1 MEHKRLVDLQNL
13 ADLRPVER
21 TALTRDERL
30 ARWAEVLEVDPTRRL
45 KPLHEIEYKKPDE
58 RRLARADN
66 SPLTVAYED
75 SVLRAEGLVSDRLG
89 DVMDFFGLTE
99 HQAHVAF
106 CSCHLG
112 SSFEARIAARRVRSL
127 IKAET
132 RQRSG
137 LRAVFAALFGL

>member
-1 MEHKRLVDLQNL
+1 MEHKRVVDLQNL

-21 TALTRDERL
+21 AALTRDERL
-30 ARWAEVLEVDPTRRL
+30 GRWAEVLEVDPSRMLR
-45 KPLHEIEYKKPDE
+45 PLHEIEYKTPDE

-75 SVLRAEGLVSDRLG
+75 SVLRAEGLASDRLG

-99 HQAHVAF
+99 RQAHVAF

-112 SSFEARIAARRVRSL
+112 SSFEARIAACRVRAL
-127 IKAET
+127 LKAET

-137 LRAVFAALFGL
+137 LRAFFAALLGL

>member
-1 MEHKRLVDLQNL
+1 
-13 ADLRPVER
+13 
-21 TALTRDERL
+21 
-30 ARWAEVLEVDPTRRL
+30 
-45 KPLHEIEYKKPDE
+45 
-58 RRLARADN
+58 
-66 SPLTVAYED
+66 
-75 SVLRAEGLVSDRLG
+75 
-89 DVMDFFGLTE
+89 MDFFGLTE

-127 IKAET
+127 T

>member
-21 TALTRDERL
+21 AALTRDERL
-30 ARWAEVLEVDPTRRL
+30 ARWAEVLEREPRRKL
-45 KPLHEIEYKKPDE
+45 GPLHEIEYKTPDE

-75 SVLRAEGLVSDRLG
+75 AVLRAEGLASDRLG
-89 DVMDFFGLTE
+89 DAMDFFNLTE
-99 HQAHVAF
+99 HQAHTAF
-106 CSCHLG
+106 CSCHMG
-112 SSFEARIAARRVRSL
+112 NSFEARLAARRVRAL
-127 IKAET
+127 MT

-137 LRAVFAALFGL
+137 LRAIFAARFGL